1 MSRYIDKQMLI
12 IALNANSDMA
22 LGTPK
27 EHFAD
32 VGKMVEPLP
41 TADVAESVGE
51 YNGLTAVEQLNL
63 YRNKYYSDGNA
74 TEKGIIANAIN
85 DVFQSLLK
93 GDEA

>member
-1 MSRYIDKQMLI
+1 MGRYIDKQMRI
-12 IALNANSDMA
+12 IALNAKSDMA
-22 LGTPK
+22 FGTPK

-85 DVFQSLLK
+85 DVFPSLLK